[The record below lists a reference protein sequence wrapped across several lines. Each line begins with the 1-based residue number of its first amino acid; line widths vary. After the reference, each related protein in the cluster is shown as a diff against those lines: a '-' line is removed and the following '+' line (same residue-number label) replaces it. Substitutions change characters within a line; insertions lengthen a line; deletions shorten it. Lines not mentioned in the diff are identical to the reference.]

1 MNKKAEQEYKQL
13 IKLGV
18 TESLSRIIV
27 LNKHCPESEE
37 TKMLLE
43 DEIRE
48 QNDLRLAIEQFNFK
62 SVGLENKISVQL
74 SSTDILYDQNKNT
87 TI

>member
-18 TESLSRIIV
+18 TESMARLIV
-27 LNKHCPESEE
+27 MKKYHSESDETFFLLQEE
-37 TKMLLE
+37 QE
-43 DEIRE
+43 E
-48 QNDLRLAIEQFNFK
+48 QNELKNAIEQFSFQPF
-62 SVGLENKISVQL
+62 ISNNNV
-74 SSTDILYDQNKNT
+74 YDKDKNT